1 MLAELVGRCPAL
13 TNLNLSKCA
22 GATDATLA
30 AIARSWWA
38 VGSGPCPLTPSL
50 PLPRPLPRAPTL
62 ALTSPRLSVLDLKD
76 SDECT
81 DAGLIAVAGGCAKLQ
96 ALARSIGRS
105 MDG

>member
-1 MLAELVGRCPAL
+1 VGRCSAL
-13 TNLNLSKCA
+13 TNLNLAKCA

-38 VGSGPCPLTPSL
+38 VGSGPCPLTPS
-50 PLPRPLPRAPTL
+50 LPRAPTL

>member
-38 VGSGPCPLTPSL
+38 VGSWPCPLTPSL
-50 PLPRPLPRAPTL
+50 PLPLPLPRSPTL

-96 ALARSIGRS
+96 ALARWIGRWIR
-105 MDG
+105 